1 MRLSWLPLL
10 PASCKPQATPPTLL
24 LLVSSFSRL
33 TPSLLSLPKLLNRW
47 LPLML
52 VERWPADGGAGGPL
66 PGLCMSKMRRRPDSV
81 TDDDDAAAEASL
93 LFNKLLRALSCLSGV
108 P

>member
-10 PASCKPQATPPTLL
+10 PASCKPQATPPT

-81 TDDDDAAAEASL
+81 TDDDDAEASLLL